1 MRRWITWAVA
11 WGAAGGWWVVEIP
24 AAGTPATVDV
34 AKCQMASQ
42 TFEAVNARLDS
53 LSFLQYQV
61 ERKTVS
67 RGVTL
72 VEKWTSICASPDL
85 LKIDYRQPER
95 RVFMAD
101 GKTFTEYLPATRA
114 ALQIP
119 MAGNNPLAQE
129 RIASI
134 LQRLAVDG
142 LRVGQY
148 GKLLEHLASVDVT
161 PGEFPVLT
169 AEGRDPRYRIR
180 IDLERKA
187 LLSFEKWDRKERLE
201 KSIQAESFREV
212 APGLWLPK
220 KVRTVILE
228 KHELSERE
236 ITLSGIRVNFSISGK
251 EMDFTLPEDVLIKP
265 FDSISD

>member
-1 MRRWITWAVA
+1 MRRWTTWMVA
-11 WGAAGGWWVVEIP
+11 WGGFWTLGLPSAVVQAA
-24 AAGTPATVDV
+24 VDV
-34 AKCQMASQ
+34 ETRQMVSQ
-42 TFEAVNARLDS
+42 AFEAVNARIDG
-53 LSFLQYQV
+53 LSSLQYQV

-72 VEKWTSICASPDL
+72 VEKWTSIRASPGL

-142 LRVGQY
+142 LRVCQY

-201 KSIQAESFREV
+201 QSIQAESFREV
-212 APGLWLPK
+212 APGLWLPT
-220 KVRTVILE
+220 KVRSVVLE
-228 KHELSERE
+228 EHELSKRE
-236 ITLSGIRVNFSISGK
+236 TTLTGIRVNFSIFDK
-251 EMDFTLPEDVLIKP
+251 EMDFTLPEDVLIKT
-265 FDSISD
+265 FDSI

>member
-11 WGAAGGWWVVEIP
+11 WGAAGGLWAVGIP
-24 AAGTPATVDV
+24 AAGAPAAVDA
-34 AKCQMASQ
+34 AKCQIASQ
-42 TFEAVNARLDS
+42 AFEAVNTRIDGL
-53 LSFLQYQV
+53 LSIQYQV
-61 ERKTVS
+61 ERKTMS
-67 RGVTL
+67 KGVTL
-72 VEKWTSICASPDL
+72 VEKWTSIRASSGL

-101 GKTFTEYLPATRA
+101 GKTFTEYLPAARA

-201 KSIQAESFREV
+201 QSIQAESFREV
-212 APGLWLPK
+212 ATGLWLPA
-220 KVRTVILE
+220 KVRTVLLE
-228 KHELSERE
+228 EHELSERE
-236 ITLSGIRVNFSISGK
+236 TTLSGIRVNFSISEK
-251 EMDFTLPEDVLIKP
+251 EMDFTLPEDVPIKA
-265 FDSISD
+265 FDSI